1 MDLQP
6 TEMKAL
12 IQVWRKEMNIKYV
25 GKRSIK
31 CEMCSKYNTQ
41 AYEYDSAMLRSLFK
55 EAKESFK
62 DMIICENCAKRE
74 SGKKRWP
81 NIRRNK
87 I

>member
-1 MDLQP
+1 
-6 TEMKAL
+6 
-12 IQVWRKEMNIKYV
+12 MNVSYI
-25 GKRSIK
+25 GKQSIK

-41 AYEYDSAMLRSLFK
+41 AYEYDSTMLRSLFK
-55 EAKESFK
+55 EAKELFK
-62 DMIICENCAKRE
+62 DIIICENCAKRE

>member
-1 MDLQP
+1 
-6 TEMKAL
+6 
-12 IQVWRKEMNIKYV
+12 
-25 GKRSIK
+25 
-31 CEMCSKYNTQ
+31 MCSKYNTQ